1 MWLHTTCTS
10 EQTKGPQGLA
20 KTQEGKSSLNLTIQ
34 AELRNQGV
42 GGGSSSRLF
51 CLELWLWVGMLV
63 ILCIEQVREVRGS
76 EQIHHFALLRSTARL
91 SMMLFLVVK
100 IEKPHPQ
107 FILYRCFPY
116 SPFQQWSQAHRDR
129 ISTWRCHP
137 SQCHFGQVRLH
148 AYLSRSLTECVPL
161 LFRGSRCWM

>member
-91 SMMLFLVVK
+91 SMMLFLKVK
-100 IEKPHPQ
+100 IEKPRLN
-107 FILYRCFPY
+107 LYFTGTFLTVLSNNVLKLIAIASLLGAVTLTYVISGKSGHMLTCR
-116 SPFQQWSQAHRDR
+116 AH
-129 ISTWRCHP
+129 
-137 SQCHFGQVRLH
+137 
-148 AYLSRSLTECVPL
+148 
-161 LFRGSRCWM
+161 